1 MRTLAEKKEDLVKV
15 IGKMQGA
22 LTVLRFEVEFEDL
35 TKEQIIEKICRIIEI
50 GD

>member
-1 MRTLAEKKEDLVKV
+1 MKDFEKIEKWVKKV
-15 IGKMQGA
+15 GKMQGA

>member
-22 LTVLRFEVEFEDL
+22 LTVLRFEVEFENL
-35 TKEQIIEKICRIIEI
+35 TNEQIIEKICKVIEI
-50 GD
+50 GA

>member
-1 MRTLAEKKEDLVKV
+1 MKSKEDFVKIV
-15 IGKMQGA
+15 GKMQGA

>member
-1 MRTLAEKKEDLVKV
+1 MKDLEKIEKWVKIV
-15 IGKMQGA
+15 GKMQGA

-50 GD
+50 GN